1 MDIGRKIRAQQR
13 QAMKDGKFIGART
26 PYGYLKAEDDC
37 HQLVID
43 PVAAVVV
50 QRMFRWASEGA
61 GLNTMA
67 ILNFSDVLKNVGLD
81 PKRVKLIRHSLGD
94 KAFKKCYDK
103 GMVEEY
109 TRVQSETFSNGYD
122 YWCVFISDKSTTAKF
137 FACYK
142 VSGGVID
149 TQDTKPKGFPLEDW
163 FQGQRMF
170 YNLERID
177 LLKEYEGRLLIEW
190 GKSALAWAQKGT
202 NEKPIV
208 AIRDKKIF
216 SDYENAILTYEELRE
231 IVQDPTAYESWHTA
245 LSTVNAVYLI
255 VDREN
260 GRKYV
265 GSAYGKGGLLGR
277 WTHYVK
283 SLHGDNKLM
292 KELLCDYP
300 DRYTHFQF
308 SILQLLPKAVT
319 PDEVIQT
326 ETLWKKKLLTYEP
339 LGMNAN

>member
-1 MDIGRKIRAQQR
+1 
-13 QAMKDGKFIGART
+13 
-26 PYGYLKAEDDC
+26 
-37 HQLVID
+37 
-43 PVAAVVV
+43 
-50 QRMFRWASEGA
+50 
-61 GLNTMA
+61 MA

-103 GMVEEY
+103 NMVEEY

-149 TQDTKPKGFPLEDW
+149 TQ
-163 FQGQRMF
+163 
-170 YNLERID
+170 
-177 LLKEYEGRLLIEW
+177 
-190 GKSALAWAQKGT
+190 KGT

-216 SDYENAILTYEELRE
+216 SGYENAILTYEELRE

-255 VDREN
+255 VDQEN